1 MNDQE
6 PRRWPGYTEDAYPE
20 VFNTMTAQPKTLK
33 PGQISEEKAR
43 QFFDEVLCH
52 LCTQGFIQ
60 DFILRGGVQARTGGV
75 THGYTRDLLIY
86 LLTYLK
92 AVYI

>member
-60 DFILRGGVQARTGGV
+60 DFILGGGCKQEPGV
-75 THGYTRDLLIY
+75 SHMDIPVTYLFIY
-86 LLTYLK
+86 LLT
-92 AVYI
+92 

>member
-1 MNDQE
+1 VYFTEYRRPTRAREMNDQE
-6 PRRWPGYTEDAYPE
+6 PRQWPGYTEDAYPE

-52 LCTQGFIQ
+52 QINQIVHLYG
-60 DFILRGGVQARTGGV
+60 A
-75 THGYTRDLLIY
+75 Y
-86 LLTYLK
+86 
-92 AVYI
+92 

>member
-60 DFILRGGVQARTGGV
+60 DFIFAGLKVGPGLPGRRPGT
-75 THGYTRDLLIY
+75 DLFAGSIPGRLF
-86 LLTYLK
+86 LQL
-92 AVYI
+92 